1 MANRKPLGG
10 IFSKLFPRAENQKI
24 TFPGNSAGNSAG
36 TNAVSAFASAS
47 VVPKLDTSR
56 ISILS
61 IITYL
66 VVIIIIVGIFLIFID
81 RFITPIFKY
90 KPGDP
95 GYIPLPYGD
104 DGVLYWPKNPG
115 TIRDDSTILAN
126 IASGYTLSLDI
137 FIFNPMAFA
146 TTPRVI
152 FWRGSQAQNS
162 APSSAPNQK
171 YRISEFNLLFSLNKD
186 TNDLMVDT
194 ILDTPG
200 KLQRDIQSVR
210 INNVPIRKGFRVTV
224 VMFNKLMEVYLN
236 GRLYQTRTLPA
247 SPLGS
252 FHFFN
257 PQTLEGQASTAI
269 RNLKIWNR
277 CLSANEV
284 REMSPPIDS
293 FSDFDNIMPATCAN
307 ISDTIQNIAGIV
319 PNKS

>member
-24 TFPGNSAGNSAG
+24 TFPGNSTSSASG
-36 TNAVSAFASAS
+36 LATAASA
-47 VVPKLDTSR
+47 VLVPELDTSK

-90 KPGDP
+90 KAGDP

-152 FWRGSQAQNS
+152 FWRGSQAQN
-162 APSSAPNQK
+162 PNSAPNQK

-194 ILDTPG
+194 MLDTPG

-224 VMFNKLMEVYLN
+224 VMFDKLIEVYLN

-307 ISDTIQNIAGIV
+307 ISDAVQNIVGIV
-319 PNKS
+319 PNNS

>member
-24 TFPGNSAGNSAG
+24 TFPFANDSSPVQGNSG
-36 TNAVSAFASAS
+36 VSPATLTAPS
-47 VVPKLDTSR
+47 LDSSK
-56 ISILS
+56 ICILS

-66 VVIIIIVGIFLIFID
+66 VVIIMIVGIFLIFID

-104 DGVLYWPKNPG
+104 DGVLYWQKNPA

-126 IASGYTLSLDI
+126 VASGYTLSLDI

-146 TTPRVI
+146 SSPRVI
-152 FWRGSQAQNS
+152 FWRGSQAIRDKIES
-162 APSSAPNQK
+162 EDK
-171 YRISEFNLLFSLNKD
+171 YKISEFNLLFSLNKD

-194 ILDTPG
+194 MLDTPG
-200 KLQRDIQSVR
+200 KLKRDIQS
-210 INNVPIRKGFRVTV
+210 IKIANVPIRKGFRVTV
-224 VMFNKLMEVYLN
+224 VMFDKLMEVYLN
-236 GRLYQTRTLPA
+236 GRLYQTRTLSS

-293 FSDFDNIMPATCAN
+293 FNDFDNIMPATCASV
-307 ISDTIQNIAGIV
+307 SDTIQNIVGIV